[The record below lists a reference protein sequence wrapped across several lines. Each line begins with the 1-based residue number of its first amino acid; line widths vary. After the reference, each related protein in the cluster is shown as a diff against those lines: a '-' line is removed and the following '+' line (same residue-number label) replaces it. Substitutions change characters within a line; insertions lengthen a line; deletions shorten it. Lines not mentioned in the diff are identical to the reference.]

1 MIYQAQNLRESSASS
16 APRDTS
22 EIFTRFRDYLT
33 LTKPEINA
41 LILISTVAGGWLAFE
56 ATGASF
62 SLPALTGA
70 VFGTALVASG
80 AGALNQVLEK
90 RFDALMN
97 RTRRRPVAAERIPV
111 FYAAMF
117 GSLLALSGILW
128 LLVYVNVRAALLA
141 LFAIG
146 TYILAYTPLKRR
158 SPACIFVGALAG
170 AIPPLIGWVACSG
183 SLNLEAALIFTM
195 LFLWQLPHFM
205 SIGWLCRDQYD
216 SAGYRVIPNGRS
228 RDVFIAI
235 ATILPAL
242 GLLAVSLIPALMR
255 GNLIYVAAICFI
267 GLAFLFFG
275 IRLVIRKTNS
285 AARQLL
291 AASIYYLS
299 FVFALLIL
307 VESYR
312 PPIH

>member
-1 MIYQAQNLRESSASS
+1 MIYQAQNLRESSAPS

-56 ATGASF
+56 AAGASF
-62 SLPALTGA
+62 SLPTLTGA

-90 RFDALMN
+90 PFDALMN

-111 FYAAMF
+111 FYAAIF
-117 GSLLALSGILW
+117 GR

-158 SPACIFVGALAG
+158 SPACIFVGAVAG

-216 SAGYRVIPNGRS
+216 RAGYRVIPNGRS

-235 ATILPAL
+235 VTILPAL

-255 GNLIYVAAICFI
+255 GDLIYVAANCFV

-285 AARQLL
+285 AGRQLL
-291 AASIYYLS
+291 AASIYYLP